1 MMATLGTITAE
12 YLINVDAGRIQ
23 LASGGFLLLET
34 ARHLTTPAPP
44 LVTRKTQITSS

>member
-1 MMATLGTITAE
+1 MMAALETITTV
-12 YLINVDAGRIQ
+12 YLLNADGGRLQ

-44 LVTRKTQITSS
+44 LVTRKTQITSG